1 MRKNILHSIDLQLNL
16 LSDGFIEPN
25 KDYRGL
31 MRLTT
36 SDSDDDLCD
45 GELTFVETSLIG
57 SVRRNVCRYNGEHIT
72 ATQRP
77 DGSPRL
83 NFRTLKLNGD
93 FNIERFAFEVA
104 NEIRRALKF
113 FLVE

>member
-25 KDYRGL
+25 KEYRGVL
-31 MRLTT
+31 RLTP
-36 SDSDDDLCD
+36 SDSEDDLCD
-45 GELTFVETSLIG
+45 GDITFMETPQAG
-57 SVRRNVCRYNGEHIT
+57 SVRRNVCRYDGEHIT

-83 NFRTLKLNGD
+83 NFRTLKLKGD
-93 FNIERFAFEVA
+93 FNIDRFAFEVA
-104 NEIRRALKF
+104 NEIRQALKC

>member
-1 MRKNILHSIDLQLNL
+1 MKNFLLCIVLQLNL

-25 KDYRGL
+25 KDYRGVL
-31 MRLTT
+31 RLTP
-36 SDSDDDLCD
+36 SDSEDDLCD
-45 GELTFVETSLIG
+45 GDLTFMEAPLAG
-57 SVRRNVCRYNGEHIT
+57 SVRRNVCRYDGEHIT

-83 NFRTLKLNGD
+83 NFRSLKLNGD
-93 FNIERFAFEVA
+93 FNIDRFAFEVA
-104 NEIRRALKF
+104 NEIRQALKC